1 MRILK
6 KVPDTIF
13 PKPGVQRNSHRQ
25 KLLLTGIVFGVLA
38 CFLAAVG
45 CQCIASKWG
54 PWTKNIMM
62 DRYSGHS
69 IVYTNRAGKQSSAPS
84 PFAPSMQWAKDHQ
97 DPERTWYVY
106 GAGMQRTE
114 WFGQEL
120 AVDCFL
126 RDYVYEIYKLSVPE
140 QEKVELLL
148 EYHRDLDALKL
159 KEQEKK
165 ISDDDWKSFYEKWDQ
180 KLKILKDGPLEK

>member
-1 MRILK
+1 MEANEAVRQNKHKRKLWITVIL
-6 KVPDTIF
+6 
-13 PKPGVQRNSHRQ
+13 
-25 KLLLTGIVFGVLA
+25 FGMLA
-38 CFLAAVG
+38 CFLAVVG

-54 PWTKNIMM
+54 PWTQNFMM

-69 IVYTNRAGKQSSAPS
+69 IVYTNRAGIQSSVPS

-114 WFGQEL
+114 WFGEEL

-126 RDYVYEIYKLSVPE
+126 RDYVYGMYKLPVPE
-140 QEKVELLL
+140 QEKVELLH
-148 EYHRDLDALKL
+148 EYHRDLDAMKL
-159 KEQEKK
+159 KERQQNEYYN
-165 ISDDDWKSFYEKWDQ
+165 FMEPFRTKWDE
-180 KLKILKDGPLEK
+180 KLKTLKDNPVEK